1 MKKSV
6 VPAIAG
12 VFGVCMFVNT
22 ASADFVMLTVELF
35 ADNWNSADAEFPGP
49 NPNVE
54 GIRDVWRIYAHFDD
68 PMDRMTAIGVA
79 LDGTPM
85 TVENVLVDGM
95 TRGTGLYEALFG
107 GAPDGGGPTAGNTT
121 GWMLNPTGLT
131 FDTYLTINNVSGY
144 TPIDDPKTGD
154 PFIFGWGL
162 TPPPEW
168 GEGTNWVIDNAA
180 LVTIPP
186 APYGAPDGAG
196 RVLVGQFNVADG
208 EHIQGFANI
217 QWGIAGVQG
226 GGFVTDVFFTS
237 IPTPGALALLGLA
250 GLAGVRRRRG

>member
-12 VFGVCMFVNT
+12 VCGMFMFANA
-22 ASADFVMLTVELF
+22 ASADFVGLTVELF

-49 NPNVE
+49 NPDVE
-54 GIRDVWRIYAHFDD
+54 GIRDVWRVYAHFND
-68 PMDRMTAIGVA
+68 PNDRMTAIGVS
-79 LDGTPM
+79 LNGIPM
-85 TVENVLVDGM
+85 TVENVLLNR
-95 TRGTGLYEALFG
+95 TPGTGLYEALFG
-107 GAPDGGGPTAGNTT
+107 GAGDGGGPTANTAA
-121 GWMLNPTGLT
+121 GWGLNPTGLT
-131 FDTYLTINNVSGY
+131 FDTYMTIGNVSGY
-144 TPIDDPKTGD
+144 SPIDDPKTGA

-162 TPPPEW
+162 TPPPLW
-168 GEGTNWVIDNAA
+168 HVGTDWIIDNAA

-186 APYGAPDGAG
+186 APYGAPDANG
-196 RVLVGQFNVADG
+196 RVLIGQWNVADG

-226 GGFVTDVFFTS
+226 GGIAEEVFFTS

-250 GLAGVRRRRG
+250 GLAGVRRRRS

>member
-12 VFGVCMFVNT
+12 VFGVCMFANT
-22 ASADFVMLTVELF
+22 ASADFVGLTVELF
-35 ADNWNSADAEFPGP
+35 ANNWNTSDAEFDGNLPDGLF
-49 NPNVE
+49 
-54 GIRDVWRIYAHFDD
+54 RDVWRVYAHFDD
-68 PMDRMTAIGVA
+68 PNDRMTSIGVA

-85 TVENVLVDGM
+85 TVENVLLDR
-95 TRGTGLYEALFG
+95 TPGTGLYEALFG
-107 GAPDGGGPTAGNTT
+107 FVGDGGGPIANTAT
-121 GWMLNPTGLT
+121 GWGFNPTGLM
-131 FDTYLTINNVSGY
+131 FDTFLTIGNAAGY
-144 TPIDDPKTGD
+144 TPVIDPKTQE
-154 PFIFGWGL
+154 PYIFGWAPSPNPDWGDI
-162 TPPPEW
+162 PP
-168 GEGTNWVIDNAA
+168 NWVIDSGAIF
-180 LVTIPP
+180 TIPP

-196 RVLVGQFNVADG
+196 RVLIGQFNVADG

-226 GGFVTDVFFTS
+226 SGSVTEVFFTS